1 MRPGWVGVL
10 LVACEA
16 GDAVAPGPG
25 GSDAPIATPAPTT
38 PTGSTGG
45 IDTGLVTAPPT
56 AAALALPAA
65 GTVNNGR
72 FATSD
77 VCAPCH
83 ATDPASDALTDAAGR
98 AIGMVD
104 LWQGTAMANAA
115 RDPIWRAAVSAE
127 VAATPAAADA
137 ITATCFRC
145 HAPMAS
151 TESEGSGSPLDLATL
166 TQPGEL
172 GSLGLDGVS
181 CTACHQIQPDGLGTD
196 ASFSGQ
202 YVILPLAT
210 LYGPFADPF
219 GHPMEMATGFSPAP
233 GGQILRSDL
242 CGSCHTLEGHALDAD
257 GRETGATVLEQ
268 ATFLEWRNS
277 DAGDADQSCQD
288 CHLPT
293 VDVDG
298 RPISTE
304 IAHPPG
310 GGSFPMV
317 GPRAPVGRHVLV
329 GGNTWLPALLRDQA
343 AFLSPAAPPSSLDGT
358 IAAATAQLGASASVA
373 LVDLTRAASLLVGTV
388 RVSPL
393 TGHKLPTGIPLRR
406 AWLHLVVTD
415 ASGREVFTSGGWDA
429 EGRWVDAAGAIRPE
443 EEVGGPVLAHQRAI
457 ADPDD
462 RVAWEGV
469 LADAAG
475 APTWRLTRGAGWWKD
490 NRLLPAGW
498 DSAHPDAPGTEPVG
512 VADDPDFLPGSDAV
526 DLAVPLTGAGPW
538 TVRAEVVYQPVSARW
553 AAELFAV
560 QTPET
565 AALSLWWAALDR
577 TPLLL
582 GSAEAVVP

>member
-1 MRPGWVGVL
+1 MRAGWWGL
-10 LVACEA
+10 LWVACS
-16 GDAVAPGPG
+16 GDDRVASGPGRSAPTVAP
-25 GSDAPIATPAPTT
+25 PAPTT
-38 PTGSTGG
+38 PTGSSQAD
-45 IDTGLVTAPPT
+45 DTGVPTTAPD

-83 ATDPASDALTDAAGR
+83 ATDPSSDALTDAAGR

-127 VAATPAAADA
+127 VAATPAAAAA

-151 TESEGSGSPLDLATL
+151 TEAEGSGSPLDLATL
-166 TQPGEL
+166 AQPSEL

-181 CTACHQIQPDGLGTD
+181 CTACHQIQPDGLGTR

-202 YVILPLAT
+202 YVILPLST

-219 GHPMEMATGFSPAP
+219 GHPMEMETGFSPAQ
-233 GGQILRSDL
+233 GGQILRADL

-257 GRETGATVLEQ
+257 GQETGATVLEQ

-277 DAGDADQSCQD
+277 DAGAADQTCQD

-317 GPRAPVGRHVLV
+317 GPRSPVGRHVLV

-343 AFLSPAAPPSSLDGT
+343 GFLSPAAPPSSFDGT
-358 IAAATAQLGASASVA
+358 IATATAQLAASASVS
-373 LVDLTRAASLLVGTV
+373 LVGLTRASSLLVGTV
-388 RVSPL
+388 QVAPL

-415 ASGREVFTSGGWDA
+415 ATGRAVFTSGAWDA
-429 EGRWVDAAGAIRPE
+429 EGRWLDAAGSVRAE
-443 EEVGGPVLAHQRAI
+443 EAVGGPVLAHQRAI

-462 RVAWEGV
+462 WVAWEGV
-469 LADAAG
+469 LADATG

-490 NRLLPAGW
+490 DRLLPAGW
-498 DSAHPDAPGTEPVG
+498 DASHPDAPGTEPVG
-512 VADDPDFLPGSDAV
+512 VGDDPDFLPGGDGV
-526 DLAVPLTGAGPW
+526 DLAVPLSGVGPW

-565 AALSLWWAALDR
+565 AALSLWWAGMDR
-577 TPLLL
+577 SPLLL
-582 GSAEAVVP
+582 GAAEALVP